1 MQLSVASLSEIS
13 TEDALFSEPSST
25 GIIDLIIHSP
35 VFWSFNVML
44 VIIGLLYSWE
54 KGVEY
59 VREKTPPA
67 IVPVIESILGEM
79 GGLGFIGL
87 FASAVLNKA
96 AFGEYVGHVSEEF
109 LGNEEILLETFEF
122 IHEVFFQSAIAFFLV
137 SAFIIFRVLWSFQTV
152 IELTNNAD
160 QAPSTDGS
168 RRDGFVSCEVAG
180 ILNAPSVQT
189 ASKIGQYV
197 SEDDPSTIVAMEE
210 AYLRECDE
218 GEDPFWREFSLT
230 REERGAETLVLRER
244 LKLEFNLPAD
254 YKIYNYLEGVFAS
267 AQLDIVEVSPVRID

>member
-1 MQLSVASLSEIS
+1 
-13 TEDALFSEPSST
+13 
-25 GIIDLIIHSP
+25 
-35 VFWSFNVML
+35 ML

-59 VREKTPPA
+59 AREKTPPA
-67 IVPVIESILGEM
+67 VVPVIESILGEM

-87 FASAVLNKA
+87 FVSAVLNKA
-96 AFGEYVGHVSEEF
+96 ALGEYVGHISEEF

-122 IHEVFFQSAIAFFLV
+122 IHEVFFQSAIAFFLA

-160 QAPSTDGS
+160 QEEATSIS
-168 RRDGFVSCEVAG
+168 RRGGFVSCEVAG

-189 ASKIGQYV
+189 ASKIGECL
-197 SEDDPSTIVAMEE
+197 SEDDPATKIDLEE
-210 AYLRECDE
+210 AYLREYDQAV
-218 GEDPFWREFSLT
+218 DPFWRELALT

-244 LKLEFNLPAD
+244 LKLEFNLPPD
-254 YKIYNYLEGVFAS
+254 YKIYNYLEDVFAS
-267 AQLDIVEVSPVRID
+267 AQLDIVEVSPVSMASRKFYLNDSVAASVPHTLYVSCSKNS